1 MNSKYFKFSGI
12 FLYMIFTFSACKD
25 NTSTKNADK
34 IISTDSITNANK
46 YPAEIIQK
54 HLEKKY
60 DNAAW
65 LYYILN
71 YTKDISCVYFKNGKR
86 SHAEDSMKLASF
98 DLNAVS
104 IKAEGVTIKTEDD
117 TIEILFFLRHALDTC
132 DCIYN
137 KNIITDCYG
146 FSKESD
152 IPIYGY
158 PYGFK
163 TKHEYFNPI
172 KDKIETRDSLF
183 RLYVKLHREELSPTL
198 LRLCKE
204 KNAL

>member
-1 MNSKYFKFSGI
+1 MNSKYVKFSGL
-12 FLYMIFTFSACKD
+12 FLYMISGFYACK
-25 NTSTKNADK
+25 NTSTKSADK
-34 IISTDSITNANK
+34 IISADSIPNANK

-71 YTKDISCVYFKNGKR
+71 YTKGISCLYFKNGKR
-86 SHAEDSMKLASF
+86 NHTEDTMKLASF
-98 DLNAVS
+98 DLNGVP
-104 IKAEGVTIKTEDD
+104 IKAEGVTTKTEDD

-132 DCIYN
+132 NCTYKKSIL
-137 KNIITDCYG
+137 IDCYG
-146 FSKESD
+146 FSKGSD
-152 IPIYGY
+152 IPTYAY

-172 KDKIETRDSLF
+172 KDKIKTSDSLF
-183 RLYVKLHREELSPTL
+183 RLYVKQHRKELSSTV
-198 LRLCKE
+198 LRLSKT
-204 KNAL
+204 KNEF